1 MHVSHDLVETS
12 NNIIRIG
19 LLNSRLLGLLLLGW
33 LLLLHHLLL
42 HLHAL
47 GHGLLHLCHHW
58 VHRLLAHHHRIR
70 TRHHLL
76 LHHHLLHRIGWHLR
90 LLGLLGLIVR
100 STHQIE
106 KINVCSTLL
115 AATCIICVAASVVAI
130 ALALLA
136 GILRVNM
143 ARVEHSLLNRFTRH
157 KLFWLAVLLDSSVSL
172 ECLMEVIVNNETH
185 RHDAFIINLTN
196 HVNEFGFE
204 LGQCAEEVVE
214 RLTLLAW
221 LQLVNDFISEV
232 DVALNEIH
240 VLH

>member
-58 VHRLLAHHHRIR
+58 VHRLLLLAHHHRIR
-70 TRHHLL
+70 TRHHRLL
-76 LHHHLLHRIGWHLR
+76 LHHHLLDRISWHLR
-90 LLGLLGLIVR
+90 LLGLIVR
-100 STHQIE
+100 ITHQIE

-130 ALALLA
+130 ALALL
-136 GILRVNM
+136 GILRVDM
-143 ARVEHSLLNRFTRH
+143 ARAEHSLLNRFTRH
-157 KLFWLAVLLDSSVSL
+157 KLFWRAVLLDSSVSL
-172 ECLMEVIVNNETH
+172 ECLMEVIVYNETH

-214 RLTLLAW
+214 RLTLLTW
-221 LQLVNDFISEV
+221 LQLVNDFIGEV